1 MDDKFFEA
9 KEELIITMGF
19 DFTVA
24 IVPNNTSLEREMNY
38 IKSALLYADKVT
50 LISPLAY
57 MFNRLTDKGNN
68 LNERTVIKLIEQIL
82 PLAKLNDTIFYE
94 ETYPVIKEFS
104 NIIHSKRYKSIPYV
118 KKLEIQRQLRSFTM
132 EVCEVMFSLVGEQHG
147 NELQTLINK
156 GQVEIEEF
164 NHSLGDLDLCVKD
177 YCDLLTKS
185 IQSSYPLFDTQSNDL
200 MKAAVDSRIVNLS
213 SIDKQKI
220 THAGLTDNYIQKLP
234 SFSEASMDELID
246 IKNELSKPLTRF
258 RGKMLEYSESIQS
271 MPWDTDFESE
281 CELLYNKEVV
291 PALLEIEEGTKD
303 GSFIK
308 NLGRKF
314 LTDEGVW
321 RSTGGLVVSIAAG
334 GVISAFNNAISSD
347 TAMLVTGG
355 AYAATKIASAYEE
368 YTANKREIERKD
380 LYFYYKAGRLL
391 DK

>member
-132 EVCEVMFSLVGEQHG
+132 EICEVMFSLVGEQHG
-147 NELQTLINK
+147 IELQTLINK
-156 GQVEIEEF
+156 GQVEIEKF

-291 PALLEIEEGTKD
+291 PALLEIEESTKD

-355 AYAATKIASAYEE
+355 TYAATKIASAYEE